1 MSYKFFRRKAMRNRT
16 TRATLG
22 SLVMVFESVVVFF
35 ATLVGFGLRVH
46 PDPAV
51 IWGVGV
57 GLSVLLMLFPAV
69 LGKPGTY
76 AIGWVL
82 QIIVVLLG
90 IWVPLMYLLGT
101 IFLGMWGWAMIAGA
115 TIDRARAAKAKLD
128 GQDLGSEQ

>member
-1 MSYKFFRRKAMRNRT
+1 
-16 TRATLG
+16 
-22 SLVMVFESVVVFF
+22 MVFESVVVFF

-57 GLSVLLMLFPAV
+57 GLSVTLMLFPAF

-76 AIGWVL
+76 VLGWVF
-82 QIIVVLLG
+82 QIIVVFLG
-90 IWVPLMYLLGT
+90 IWVPLMFLLGA

-115 TIDRARAAKAKLD
+115 TIDSARAAKARLD
-128 GQDLGSEQ
+128 GQDLESEQ